1 MCISCSTSECNS
13 RMRNSRHG
21 AVHYVCDNSSVQI
34 LQTLIC
40 FVEFSSCFQRWKQT
54 FRAILTDT
62 QPGYTGYILATPSAH
77 RTTAPPPRPVMFCI
91 DSHSLIRYMFTYT
104 NFLIFAYI
112 IIHKNNN
119 LKICLFITKMLS
131 VLFSS
136 GIVFPVSGCL
146 ARTGHFTVEIISFE
160 KLSV

>member
-1 MCISCSTSECNS
+1 MRVIELLLPTFLLLKMTGFYFSSTSRLIVSFPSVSMWISFSTSERNS
-13 RMRNSRHG
+13 RMRNSRHE

-54 FRAILTDT
+54 FLAILTDT

-112 IIHKNNN
+112 IIH
-119 LKICLFITKMLS
+119 
-131 VLFSS
+131 
-136 GIVFPVSGCL
+136 
-146 ARTGHFTVEIISFE
+146 
-160 KLSV
+160 